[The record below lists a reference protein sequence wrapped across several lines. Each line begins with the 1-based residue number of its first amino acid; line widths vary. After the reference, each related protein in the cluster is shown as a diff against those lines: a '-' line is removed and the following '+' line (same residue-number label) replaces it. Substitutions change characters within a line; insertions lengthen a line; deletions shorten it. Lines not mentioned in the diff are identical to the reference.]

1 MVSLKFAHDRSEILR
16 GRNIAVVGA
25 SRGRDSRA
33 YAVYT
38 ALKQTGYT
46 VYAVDPDADEID
58 GDPVYP
64 HLDNVPGKIDCVV
77 TAGSPEVTYEIVR
90 QAGRLH
96 IPHVWMQPGSE
107 SASAIIEAQ
116 ALGIGAV
123 YGGQCIMAEAA
134 RHPAERPAPSAGRGR
149 RDVGAARQSA

>member
-1 MVSLKFAHDRSEILR
+1 MVSLKFAHDRSEILS

-25 SRGRDSRA
+25 SRGKDSRA

-38 ALKQTGYT
+38 ALKQAGYA
-46 VYAVDPDADEID
+46 VYAVDPDADAID

-77 TAGSPEVTYEIVR
+77 TAVPPEATYEIVR

-96 IPHVWMQPGSE
+96 IRHIWMQPGSE
-107 SASAIIEAQ
+107 SASAIIETQ

-123 YGGQCIMAEAA
+123 YGGPCIMAEAA
-134 RHPAERPAPSAGRGR
+134 RHQAEHPVHAGGNGR
-149 RDVGAARQSA
+149 RDAEESDL